1 LDSERTAS
9 TPAVEEKLPAEMQ
22 ASPTETKDTDTPI
35 NSQEKS
41 LLALQS
47 PEEIT
52 ENKNLIATEP
62 SPSKTK
68 IERATEKTNQET
80 KQRTIS
86 ATNERQKIALDFDDA
101 DIYEVINALADI
113 LQINYIIDP
122 AVRGKVNIHTSG
134 EIDKSQLL
142 PILETIF
149 EINNVAAVK
158 VGDLYKIVPVKEAKT
173 KITDLSIGRDLE
185 EIPSPDR
192 VIIQIVPLRYLP
204 SSEVMK
210 VLKPFVSR
218 GGDMLEYSKGN
229 ILVIVERAS
238 NIDKLLT
245 LIDIIDID
253 TFEHMNIRFF
263 KVNNAEV
270 NDITKELENIFTSFG
285 IAKSTEKGLGAS
297 FIPIERINYIL
308 AITSIPGLFEKV
320 EQWLNFLDAVDMEAE
335 EQVFIYFLEN
345 GKASEISD
353 VLTKI
358 YGEGVKERKV
368 TPAATR
374 TTPTRRTTT
383 QRTTPQQTEGISS
396 LQGEIKIVTDETTN
410 SIIVRATP
418 HDYNIIKE
426 TIQKLDI
433 IPKQVLIEV
442 LIAEV
447 TLGGD
452 TEFGIEW
459 ALLGDSATL
468 GGYKGQD
475 KTEISYG
482 IGGLGTDLT
491 TNLGRGFTYRFD
503 ASRLQAFLV
512 AQASQNKL
520 NILSTPHILAAD
532 NKEARIE
539 VGDEVPI
546 VTSEYVPLQAERV
559 ESTSRS
565 IEYRSTGIILTVTP
579 RINEKGLVAMDVN
592 QEVSTAQETITSG
605 IESPTI
611 SNRKAQTSLVVQDG
625 TTVVIGG
632 LIKEQMEKSIK
643 GVPFLSSIPLLGYLF
658 SDTSEKKGK
667 SELIIMITPHVV
679 RNFDE
684 AEMITQEF
692 KEKLGEINR
701 LISKSEEKWAEQY
714 R

>member
-1 LDSERTAS
+1 
-9 TPAVEEKLPAEMQ
+9 
-22 ASPTETKDTDTPI
+22 
-35 NSQEKS
+35 
-41 LLALQS
+41 
-47 PEEIT
+47 
-52 ENKNLIATEP
+52 
-62 SPSKTK
+62 
-68 IERATEKTNQET
+68 
-80 KQRTIS
+80 
-86 ATNERQKIALDFDDA
+86 
-101 DIYEVINALADI
+101 
-113 LQINYIIDP
+113 
-122 AVRGKVNIHTSG
+122 
-134 EIDKSQLL
+134 
-142 PILETIF
+142 
-149 EINNVAAVK
+149 
-158 VGDLYKIVPVKEAKT
+158 
-173 KITDLSIGRDLE
+173 
-185 EIPSPDR
+185 
-192 VIIQIVPLRYLP
+192 
-204 SSEVMK
+204 
-210 VLKPFVSR
+210 
-218 GGDMLEYSKGN
+218 
-229 ILVIVERAS
+229 
-238 NIDKLLT
+238 
-245 LIDIIDID
+245 
-253 TFEHMNIRFF
+253 
-263 KVNNAEV
+263 
-270 NDITKELENIFTSFG
+270 
-285 IAKSTEKGLGAS
+285 
-297 FIPIERINYIL
+297 
-308 AITSIPGLFEKV
+308 
-320 EQWLNFLDAVDMEAE
+320 MEAE

-353 VLTKI
+353 VVTKI

-383 QRTTPQQTEGISS
+383 QRRTTPQQTEGISA

-447 TLGGD
+447 KLGGD
-452 TEFGIEW
+452 TEFGVEW

-503 ASRLQAFLV
+503 SSRLQAFLT

-592 QEVSTAQETITSG
+592 QEVSQAQETITSG

-625 TTVVIGG
+625 STVVIGG
-632 LIKEQMEKSIK
+632 LIAEQMEKTIR

-667 SELIIMITPHVV
+667 TELIILITPHVV

-692 KEKLGEINR
+692 KEKLGEINK